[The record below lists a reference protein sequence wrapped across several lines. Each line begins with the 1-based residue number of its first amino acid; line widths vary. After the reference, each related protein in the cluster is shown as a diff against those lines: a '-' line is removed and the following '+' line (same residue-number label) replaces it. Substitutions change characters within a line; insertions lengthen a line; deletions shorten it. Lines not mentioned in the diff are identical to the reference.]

1 MVLCLPNLCRKNITP
16 PKERAASRSGARRWE
31 KGVGGGGRKTT
42 SLSNATGRKQEAR
55 KLFQTADVAVPP
67 WRWKMGR
74 GAHAPA
80 PEEESVSLPPP
91 RVQRQMEGWA
101 CPDLRSCA
109 RGREASRQAT
119 PLGPFPFFLSHGANW
134 ARLHLARLCKG
145 AGGEATPGPRATP
158 TCGIRRGVT
167 LGKEGGG
174 IAWSGNRE
182 LKQGRSRSL
191 RGAAAPPRRRFSCL
205 PPRRE
210 DREGRRAGKIHGRGS
225 GPGRAER
232 AKQLQGA
239 AAAACAL
246 RVWVSA
252 PRERASE
259 RAGEVGGG

>member
-1 MVLCLPNLCRKNITP
+1 
-16 PKERAASRSGARRWE
+16 
-31 KGVGGGGRKTT
+31 
-42 SLSNATGRKQEAR
+42 
-55 KLFQTADVAVPP
+55 
-67 WRWKMGR
+67 MGR

-80 PEEESVSLPPP
+80 PEKESVSLPPPPP

-101 CPDLRSCA
+101 CPNLRSCA
-109 RGREASRQAT
+109 RGRETSRQA
-119 PLGPFPFFLSHGANW
+119 GNAARPFSLLS
-134 ARLHLARLCKG
+134 LARSQL
-145 AGGEATPGPRATP
+145 GEAPSCSPMQRSG
-158 TCGIRRGVT
+158 RRGDARPAGDSY
-167 LGKEGGG
+167 LWDPERGDAGEGGG
-174 IAWSGNRE
+174 EISWSGNRE

-252 PRERASE
+252 PRERARWGRLRLSRGRSGGGCSE
-259 RAGEVGGG
+259 RRKRAAGGRLRKRPLAGAVAGGNSRPENLAWRVPGATRRGVTCV